1 MIVMVMPGL
10 DTTALEKEKFYF
22 LDTSRIAATS
32 KSLKDYV
39 DKVVSMVWGCHT
51 AKQDV
56 VLHASGAVARTL
68 TSLHLDVVLV
78 FCAMNAKAEYIESL
92 RKSVPDHLFDVMR
105 RKVESPNK
113 WVDIINSYA
122 SSKDAKHKVCISRKL
137 VLPTKA
143 ELQAVID
150 GRR

>member
-10 DTTALEKEKFYF
+10 DTSALEKENFFF
-22 LDTSRIAATS
+22 LDTNRIAATS
-32 KSLKDYV
+32 KSLKDYA
-39 DKVVSMVWGCHT
+39 DKVVSMVWGCHM

-56 VLHASGAVARTL
+56 ILHASGAVARTL

-92 RKSVPDHLFDVMR
+92 RKSIPDHLFDVMH
-105 RKVESPNK
+105 RKIEAPNK
-113 WVDIINSYA
+113 WVDIVNSYA
-122 SSKDAKHKVCISRKL
+122 SSRDAKYKVCISRKL

-143 ELQAVID
+143 ELQAVMD
-150 GRR
+150 GGR